1 MSRIGLN
8 AIVAWSWQKKC
19 ASAEGGCHLY
29 LGGPQGVGFHE
40 VQGVHG
46 TRAQH
51 KGPQVPHG
59 TGDLGWQEYQV
70 VLQTQSWDQAGK
82 ISTAL
87 HSIHNMNCFGAS
99 AQKIGERLIRNK
111 MGVHKCC
118 PLCRSKHK
126 TSQVKTQETTLVKD
140 DMHDKQGLAGRQI
153 GTSPGG
159 AYLANGYDFY

>member
-1 MSRIGLN
+1 MPQR
-8 AIVAWSWQKKC
+8 K
-19 ASAEGGCHLY
+19 GG
-29 LGGPQGVGFHE
+29 V
-40 VQGVHG
+40 
-46 TRAQH
+46 TS
-51 KGPQVPHG
+51 
-59 TGDLGWQEYQV
+59 TWV
-70 VLQTQSWDQAGK
+70 VLRVLGSMKCRVFMARVHSTRGPRCPMELEILDGRNIKSSYRHRVGIRQEK